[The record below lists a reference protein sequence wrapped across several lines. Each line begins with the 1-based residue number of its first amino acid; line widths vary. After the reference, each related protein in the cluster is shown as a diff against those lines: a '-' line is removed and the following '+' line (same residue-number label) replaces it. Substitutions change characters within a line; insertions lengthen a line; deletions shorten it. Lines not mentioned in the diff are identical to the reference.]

1 MNRRALLFGAI
12 GSVLLLLLWYFMLWN
27 PRQAEIQAAQAR
39 TEAAEAQAAT
49 LEGEIQRLQEAQ
61 RDEPLKQARRGELQ
75 AAAPDDPALGQFIL
89 DVNSA
94 ANASGIDFMTISQ
107 TPPTPSETGGLSTI
121 TLNFSIAGGY
131 FQVLD
136 FMNRLTD
143 LPRLVVI
150 DSVGLSPGESGRVSA
165 SLGTRMFTTATG
177 IDAPTTTTTAPAATT
192 TTAPATPAGAPGATV
207 TTSGGRPPVTTQA
220 PQ

>member
-1 MNRRALLFGAI
+1 MNRRALIFGAI
-12 GSVLLLLLWYFMLWN
+12 GSVLLILLWYFLLWS
-27 PRQAEIQAAQAR
+27 PRQDEIQAAQDR
-39 TEAAEAQAAT
+39 TEAAEAQATT
-49 LEGEIQRLQEAQ
+49 LEREIARLQAAQ
-61 RDEPLKQARRGELQ
+61 RDEPLKQARRAELQ

-89 DVNSA
+89 DANAA

-107 TPPTPSETGGLSTI
+107 TPPAPSDGLSTI

-143 LPRLVVI
+143 MPRVVVI
-150 DSVGLSPGESGRVSA
+150 DSVSLSPGEAGRVSA
-165 SLGTRMFTTATG
+165 SLGTRMFTTSPG
-177 IDAPTTTTTAPAATT
+177 IDAPTTTTTEPPATT
-192 TTAPATPAGAPGATV
+192 TTAAPSPVPTA
-207 TTSGGRPPVTTQA
+207 PPE

>member
-1 MNRRALLFGAI
+1 MNRRALIFGAI
-12 GSVLLLLLWYFMLWN
+12 GSILLVLLWYFLLWS
-27 PRQAEIQAAQAR
+27 PRQAEIQAAQER
-39 TEAAEAQAAT
+39 TEAAEQQSAK
-49 LEGEIQRLQEAQ
+49 LEREIRALQQAQ
-61 RDEPLKQARRGELQ
+61 RDEPLKQARRAQLQ

-89 DVNSA
+89 DANAA

-107 TPPTPSETGGLSTI
+107 SPPESSGSGLSVI

-143 LPRLVVI
+143 LPRVVVI
-150 DSVGLSPGESGRVSA
+150 DSVSLSPGDAGRVSS
-165 SLGTRMFTTATG
+165 SLATRMFTTATG
-177 IDAPTTTTTAPAATT
+177 IDGPTTTTTAAPATT
-192 TTAPATPAGAPGATV
+192 TTAAPSPVPTA
-207 TTSGGRPPVTTQA
+207 PPP

>member
-12 GSVLLLLLWYFMLWN
+12 GSVVLILMWYFVLWS
-27 PRQAEIQAAQAR
+27 PRQSAIAEATQRAD
-39 TEAAEAQAAT
+39 AAESQEASLRA
-49 LEGEIQRLQEAQ
+49 EIQRLQAAQ
-61 RDEPLKQARRGELQ
+61 RDEPLKQARRAELQ

-89 DVNSA
+89 DVNAA
-94 ANASGIDFMTISQ
+94 ANASGIDFMTISP
-107 TPPTPSETGGLSTI
+107 TPPAPGEGLSVI
-121 TLNFSIAGGY
+121 NLSFSVAGGY

-150 DSVGLSPGESGRVSA
+150 DSVNLTPAEAGRLGA
-165 SLGTRMFTTATG
+165 SLGARMFTTATG
-177 IDAPTTTTTAPAATT
+177 IDATTTTTAPPATP
-192 TTAPATPAGAPGATV
+192 TTAPAE
-207 TTSGGRPPVTTQA
+207 

>member
-1 MNRRALLFGAI
+1 MNRRALIFGAI
-12 GSVLLLLLWYFMLWN
+12 ASILMLLLWYFMLWS
-27 PRQAEIQAAQAR
+27 PRQGEIEAAQAR
-39 TEAAEAQAAT
+39 TEAAETQAAT
-49 LEGEIQRLQEAQ
+49 LEAEIQRLQVAQ
-61 RDEPLKQARRGELQ
+61 RDEPLKQARRAELQ

-89 DVNSA
+89 DVNA
-94 ANASGIDFMTISQ
+94 AAQASGIDFMTISQ
-107 TPPTPSETGGLSTI
+107 TPPAPSETGGLSTI
-121 TLNFSIAGGY
+121 TLSFSIAGGY

-150 DSVGLSPGESGRVSA
+150 DSVNLAPGEAGRLSA

-177 IDAPTTTTTAPAATT
+177 VAAPTTTTTAPPVTP
-192 TTAPATPAGAPGATV
+192 TTAPGTTDTTPGGPPSPVPTAP
-207 TTSGGRPPVTTQA
+207 PA